1 MIRLQACPARVQPAL
16 ATAPYDRW
24 ITPEGEVKAEFHR
37 AQGGY
42 LLRFLDEADFLIDPA
57 CTIATGWPAPETA
70 PDHFDSLFHHGVV
83 PLVGNH
89 GGGLFLHGSAVT
101 VAGRG
106 IAFLGL
112 SRGGKTTLAGA
123 MAKAGHPLMTE
134 DVIELVPVAG
144 GYALQPKPSKLR
156 LFVDSAAYLLG
167 REFTDA
173 EEDDKHSLS
182 GGEALPFADAAC
194 PLTRIYLLGSDHS
207 ADLAITPLDGS
218 AAMTG
223 LMPHAFV
230 LDVED
235 KPRLRAHFCRIAE
248 LSQKVSCRALDYPRQ
263 YGELPH
269 VVSAI
274 LADAGLE

>member
-16 ATAPYDRW
+16 ATTPYDRW
-24 ITPEGEVKAEFHR
+24 ITPQGEVKAEFHR

-57 CTIATGWPAPETA
+57 CAVATGWPAPETA
-70 PDHFDSLFHHGVV
+70 PDHFDSLFQHGVV

-101 VAGRG
+101 VGGRG
-106 IAFLGL
+106 VAFLGL

-134 DVIELVPVAG
+134 DVIELVPAAG
-144 GYALQPKPSKLR
+144 GYALQPRPSKLR

-167 REFTDA
+167 REFPDA
-173 EEDDKHSLS
+173 EEDDKHSLA
-182 GGEALPFADAAC
+182 GGEALPFADTAC
-194 PLTRIYLLGSDHS
+194 PLTRIYLLGGNHS

-223 LMPHAFV
+223 MLPHAFV